1 MKKPLL
7 IIVNGLPGTGK
18 TTLARRLAQ
27 DVRFPLFS
35 RDSIYETLYDAL
47 ECQSNGCP
55 PLLAPAAFT
64 LLYSVASSILSA
76 GQSMVIE
83 GFFGRPELRSAE
95 FLKLKHACDFE
106 PFQIMCKTDG
116 EVLLKRFL
124 TRMGTKERHVGHSDL
139 EWIEQ
144 EENKERILYGNLTP
158 LTLGGTVI
166 EIDTTTSFSFDYADL
181 LQRVHSVHST
191 NEPND
196 HHRLL

>member
-1 MKKPLL
+1 MKKPLI
-7 IIVNGLPGTGK
+7 IIVNGFPGTGK
-18 TTLARRLAQ
+18 TTLARRLAK
-27 DVRFPLFS
+27 DIRFPLFS
-35 RDSIYETLYDAL
+35 RDGIYETLYDAL
-47 ECQSNGCP
+47 ECQNNGCP
-55 PLLAPAAFT
+55 PLIAPAAFT

-83 GFFGRPELRSAE
+83 GFFGRPEVRSAE
-95 FLKLKHACDFE
+95 FLKLKHAYDFD

-144 EENKERILYGNLTP
+144 EENKERILYGNLSP

-181 LQRVHSVHST
+181 LQRVHTVHVG
-191 NEPND
+191 
-196 HHRLL
+196 L